1 MENTR
6 PVLFE
11 FYPNLEG
18 KVPCTSILRG
28 LPSNVDRLTELE
40 NYLKL
45 KDGAI
50 YIKRDDKDH
59 KIYGGNKLRKFE
71 FIFGEII
78 KKKKQGVITLGGI
91 GTNHGIACAI
101 IAKELGLK
109 CELFLSLQPLTWH
122 VQRSLLL
129 YDYFGANL
137 HFTKIF
143 ELGVLKSLLFRL
155 FHPKYYLMAIGG
167 SPLLGIGTPLGS
179 IGFINAIFELKK
191 QIDEKILPEPDIIF
205 VAAGSTGTAAGLTAG
220 CKLLGMKTKV
230 FFVNV
235 SRDIVV
241 SPKVL
246 MSIANKA
253 IKYLRKRD
261 KSIPYVIVTEE
272 DFTMIKGYLGSEYG
286 IKTVRSQKAVDLIE
300 DLEGKRRD
308 FKLETT
314 YTGKN
319 AAAMLDFFA
328 KEENKS
334 KTVLFWNTYNSN
346 DLDKYLRETKFE
358 YQKLPKKFHK
368 YYTDKIFQCWQITQ
382 CPEEIRNKCPAYLNH
397 EYRFWKV
404 LECQLEESKK
414 EKAIKHLD
422 KIIQLEDAL
431 NKN

>member
-1 MENTR
+1 MANVR

-18 KVPCTSILRG
+18 KVPWTPILTRI
-28 LPSNVDRLTELE
+28 PSNVDKLTELE

-45 KDGAI
+45 NDGEI
-50 YIKRDDKDH
+50 YIKRDDRDH
-59 KIYGGNKLRKFE
+59 LVYGGNKLRKFE
-71 FIFGEII
+71 FIFGEIL
-78 KKKKQGVITLGGI
+78 KKKKKGVITLGGI

-101 IAKELGLK
+101 ITKELGLK

-129 YDYFGANL
+129 FDYFGAKL

-143 ELGVLKSLLFRL
+143 EFGVLKSLFFRL

-179 IGFINAIFELKK
+179 IGFINAMFELKK
-191 QIDEKILPEPDIIF
+191 QIDEKILPEPDVIF

-220 CKLLGMKTKV
+220 CKLLGMKTKII
-230 FFVNV
+230 FVNV

-246 MSIANKA
+246 MKIANKS

-261 KSIPYVIVTEE
+261 KSIPDVVVSDE

-286 IKTVRSQKAVDLIE
+286 IKTIRSQKAVDLIE
-300 DLEGKRRD
+300 DLEGKRRS

-319 AAAMLDFFA
+319 AAAMLDFLA

-368 YYTDKIFQCWQITQ
+368 YYTDKIFQCWQITE

-397 EYRFWKV
+397 EYRFWKI

-414 EKAIKHLD
+414 EKAIKHLNNV
-422 KIIQLEDAL
+422 IQLEDA
-431 NKN
+431 

>member
-1 MENTR
+1 MANVR

-18 KVPCTSILRG
+18 KVLWTPILTG
-28 LPSNVDRLTELE
+28 IPSDVDKLTELE

-45 KDGAI
+45 NDGEI
-50 YIKRDDKDH
+50 YIKRDDRDH
-59 KIYGGNKLRKFE
+59 VVYGGNKLRKFE
-71 FIFGEII
+71 FIFGEIL
-78 KKKKQGVITLGGI
+78 KKKKKGVITLGGI

-129 YDYFGANL
+129 YDYFGAKL

-143 ELGVLKSLLFRL
+143 EFGVIKSLLFRL
-155 FHPKYYLMAIGG
+155 FHPKYYLISIGG

-179 IGFINAIFELKK
+179 IGFINAMFELKK
-191 QIDEKILPEPDIIF
+191 QIEEKILPEPDVIF

-220 CKLLGMKTKV
+220 CKLLGMKTKII
-230 FFVNV
+230 FVNV

-246 MSIANKA
+246 MKIANKS

-261 KSIPYVIVTEE
+261 KSIPDVVVSEE

-286 IKTVRSQKAVDLIE
+286 IKTIRSQKSVDLIE
-300 DLEGKRRD
+300 DLEGKRRG

-319 AAAMLDFFA
+319 AAAMLDFLA

-368 YYTDKIFQCWQITQ
+368 YYTDKIFQCWQITE

-397 EYRFWKV
+397 EYRFWKI

-414 EKAIKHLD
+414 EKAIKHLNNV
-422 KIIQLEDAL
+422 IQLEDA
-431 NKN
+431 